1 MALLIRIS
9 FFLVLFSL
17 IVSDRV
23 GPWAAADASSVRNL
37 GNYERIPLTS
47 VSGPESLAFDAGGAG
62 PYTGVSDGR
71 VLRWE
76 ECSRRWVE
84 YAVPTRD
91 RNRTQCD
98 GSAVPAV
105 EDVCGRPLGIQFHR
119 RTGKLYVADAYF
131 GLLVVEPGGGAAAR
145 LSAGV
150 EGQTFKLTNGVD
162 VDQETG
168 VVYFTDSSTR
178 FQRREWML
186 SIATRDATGRW
197 FMRYDPATKKT
208 AVLLRGLQFPNGVA
222 VSSGGDFVLVAET
235 TKQRVLRFWVK
246 GSKAGSSEVFAQ
258 LPWSPDN
265 VKTNGEGEFW
275 VAVTST
281 ERNVVGMKLD
291 GQGRTTQV
299 LRRRSPSGT
308 VSEVQEI
315 NGTLWLGSVES
326 SFVAVYSRS
335 SSYPFPS
342 SPRSPSSSSLS
353 PTSLRRSL

>member
-62 PYTGVSDGR
+62 LIPASPTGGCSGGR
-71 VLRWE
+71 STLVGGWSMPFRLE
-76 ECSRRWVE
+76 TGGDSSEPNPVRRL
-84 YAVPTRD
+84 
-91 RNRTQCD
+91 
-98 GSAVPAV
+98 AVPAV

-119 RTGKLYVADAYF
+119 QTGKLYVADAYF

-150 EGQTFKLTNGVD
+150 EGQPFKLTNGVD

-178 FQRREWML
+178 FQRRSACGGL
-186 SIATRDATGRW
+186 SQCNAGMDALHRDGGRHGR

-246 GSKAGSSEVFAQ
+246 GSKAGSSKRTGGRV
-258 LPWSPDN
+258 LGGRD
-265 VKTNGEGEFW
+265 VDGEECGGSEARRAGEDH
-275 VAVTST
+275 A
-281 ERNVVGMKLD
+281 GAAPQK
-291 GQGRTTQV
+291 
-299 LRRRSPSGT
+299 PSGT

-335 SSYPFPS
+335 SSSPFPS
-342 SPRSPSSSSLS
+342 SPASPSSSSLS

>member
-1 MALLIRIS
+1 MSPLIRIS
-9 FFLVLFSL
+9 FFLVLFSF

-23 GPWAAADASSVRNL
+23 GPSAAADASSVRNL
-37 GNYERIPLTS
+37 GDYKRIPLTS

-62 PYTGVSDGR
+62 PYTGVSNGQ

-76 ECSRRWVE
+76 EGSRRWVE

-119 RTGKLYVADAYF
+119 ETGKLYVADAYF
-131 GLLVVEPGGGAAAR
+131 GLLAVEPGGGAAAR

-150 EGQTFKLTNGVD
+150 EGQPFKLTNGVD

-178 FQRREWML
+178 FQRRDWML
-186 SIATRDATGRW
+186 SIATRDATGR
-197 FMRYDPATKKT
+197 FMRYDPATKQT
-208 AVLLRGLQFPNGVA
+208 VVLLRGLQFPNGVA

-246 GSKAGSSEVFAQ
+246 GPKAGGSEVFAQ

-265 VKTNGEGEFW
+265 VKANGEGEFW
-275 VAVTST
+275 VAVTSPA
-281 ERNVVGMKLD
+281 RNVVGVKLD

-326 SFVAVYSRS
+326 SFVAVYSRPS
-335 SSYPFPS
+335 SSPSPSFPPS
-342 SPRSPSSSSLS
+342 ASSSSLP
-353 PTSLRRSL
+353 PTSLPRSL